1 MKTIGLFLETNCE
14 YGREFLKGVA
24 RYAQEKRTWRL
35 KLVELL
41 GLDDC
46 SDVFSDCD
54 GIIARIAERRTIDKL
69 KATGLPVVDSF
80 CHLKNQGFIGVD
92 LDHAHVAKI
101 AAEYFIRRGFRSL
114 AYCGFKGT
122 GYSDEYFA
130 SFSRVAAKAGLG
142 CAEYNVMEPP
152 SDAAFYSLRPRV
164 PTNAQKLQAWLKAL
178 PPQTAI
184 FCATDLRAYNVIKIC
199 QKIGRKVPDD
209 LAVMGM
215 DNDTVLCACAMPSI
229 TSIDPDAFG
238 IGYAAA
244 RFLNA
249 AIESGE
255 RALKPHPIFHVK
267 PRGIVERESTA
278 TYPVKPEWFARALEF
293 VDANMSR
300 QISSVDLVRVAN
312 VSNTML
318 NRAFHRT
325 FGISSGDYILDVKM
339 REAERLLNEGGMLV
353 KQIAARTGFSSVQ
366 YFSRAYR
373 KHFGRSP
380 SELMV

>member
-24 RYAQEKRTWRL
+24 TYAQERRTWRL
-35 KLVELL
+35 KLIELS
-41 GLDDC
+41 GLEEDA
-46 SDVFSDCD
+46 SVFADCD
-54 GIIARIAERRTIDKL
+54 GIIARVAEPRTIDRI

-80 CHLKNQGFIGVD
+80 CHRKDTGFIGVA
-92 LDHAHVAKI
+92 LDHAAVAKM
-101 AAEYFIRRGFRSL
+101 AAEFFFRHGFKSL

-122 GYSDEYFA
+122 GYSDEYLA
-130 SFSRVAAKAGLG
+130 VFSAAAAGAG
-142 CAEYNVMEPP
+142 CAFSEYAAPEPP
-152 SDAAFYSLRPRV
+152 SDAVFYSLRPRV
-164 PTNAQKLQAWLKAL
+164 PKNTQKLLAWLKGL

-184 FCATDLRAYNVIKIC
+184 FCANDLRAYQVVKLS
-199 QKIGRKVPDD
+199 QKIGRNVPDD
-209 LAVMGM
+209 LVVMGV

-249 AIESGE
+249 AIKSGA
-255 RALKPHPIFHVK
+255 RTLKPHPIFHVK

-300 QISSVDLVRVAN
+300 QISSVELVRVAN

-339 REAERLLNEGGMLV
+339 REAERLLNEGGLLV
-353 KQIAARTGFSSVQ
+353 KQIAARCGFSSVQ
-366 YFSRAYR
+366 YFSRAYS
-373 KHFGRSP
+373 KHFGHAPTARC
-380 SELMV
+380 